1 MKIIAPNKHYT
12 GVSAGVAFANGIGE
26 CENPDT
32 IAWFQAHGYEV
43 AESVADEIQAE
54 LVLMKSELE
63 EAKETIAALQTEN
76 EEANKTLTALQ
87 VENDELK
94 KSKRSANSKLA
105 EENKALKAELE
116 VVKKELEE
124 LKKAGE

>member
-1 MKIIAPNKHYT
+1 MKVIAPNKHYT

-43 AESVADEIQAE
+43 TESVADEIQAE

-63 EAKETIAALQTEN
+63 EA
-76 EEANKTLTALQ
+76 NKTLTALQ

-94 KSKRSANSKLA
+94 KSKKSANSKLS
-105 EENKALKAELE
+105 EENKALKVELE